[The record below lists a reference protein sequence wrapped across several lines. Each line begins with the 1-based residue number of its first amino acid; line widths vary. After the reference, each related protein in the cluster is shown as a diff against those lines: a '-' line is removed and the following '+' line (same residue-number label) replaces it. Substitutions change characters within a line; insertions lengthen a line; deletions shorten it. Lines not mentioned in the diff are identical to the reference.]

1 MLACISLIRVKTKHV
16 YKECFKLLIF
26 SRLMLHR
33 FYQYFSKIYYLSCHW
48 KRFSM
53 LIKMTVTACIP
64 SLKNIILCL
73 LYLKC
78 LLLNH
83 LTSQVSKQQQIILI
97 KYLFDLAT
105 KPIFPQ
111 LKSEKLVF
119 TIVNCIYSIIIKI
132 CIIMNAYIYV
142 LMDCTV

>member
-1 MLACISLIRVKTKHV
+1 MYIKSVLSSSTNPFDIFKTYASQILSIFFKNLISFMSLIKIFYVK
-16 YKECFKLLIF
+16 
-26 SRLMLHR
+26 
-33 FYQYFSKIYYLSCHW
+33 
-48 KRFSM
+48 
-53 LIKMTVTACIP
+53 KMTVTACIP

-105 KPIFPQ
+105 KPISPQ
-111 LKSEKLVF
+111 LKSEKFVF

-132 CIIMNAYIYV
+132 CIIMNAYIHV
-142 LMDCTV
+142 LMDCNV

>member
-1 MLACISLIRVKTKHV
+1 MHIKSVLSSSTNPFDIFKTYASQILSIFFKNLLSFISLIKIFYVK
-16 YKECFKLLIF
+16 
-26 SRLMLHR
+26 
-33 FYQYFSKIYYLSCHW
+33 
-48 KRFSM
+48 
-53 LIKMTVTACIP
+53 KMTVTACIP

-83 LTSQVSKQQQIILI
+83 LTSQVSKQQQIILM

-105 KPIFPQ
+105 KPISPQ

-132 CIIMNAYIYV
+132 CIIMNAYIHV
-142 LMDCTV
+142 LMDCNV